1 MPRGE
6 CRSLWSIPGAR
17 EFVDRHTPDLSVQ
30 GRAPCPKWGTK
41 ERRRYAAKPGV
52 AYTYRYDA
60 LKFFKQ
66 CVIPLDASLDMKNGD
81 ILTWLDGDVITIA
94 DVPKGFVEFCLQ
106 GNDLCY
112 LGRVRTRSDGDPDKL
127 RGSSSEIGFWAVRLN
142 SATRKFLAALSDAW
156 TTDRFKTFAEWH
168 SAYVFD
174 CVRMEMFSELRMR
187 NLTNGPRGREG
198 GHVWHSQASP
208 PGFIW
213 IILREIEKP
222 FDHSPESAQTMSDP
236 FSDAARHVRNEAER
250 KAAKETAAQK
260 DAIRDKRIA
269 DRQVSK
275 IKENKPYEPVLSP
288 IGRKD
293 G

>member
-1 MPRGE
+1 MRVRICTGFNPAGFLEYGVRSLATFDRHWPKEVELVAYTEEAIPMPRGE

-66 CVIPLDASLDMKNGD
+66 CVIPLDASLDMKDGE
-81 ILTWLDGDVITIA
+81 ILAWLDGDVITTA
-94 DVPKGFVEFCLQ
+94 DVPSGFVDFLL
-106 GNDLCY
+106 GKVHDLCY
-112 LGRVRTRSDGDPDKL
+112 LGRHKTRSDGDPDHL
-127 RGSSSEIGFWAVRLN
+127 RGASSEIGFWAVRLN
-142 SATRKFLAALSDAW
+142 PTTRKFLAAFSAAW

-208 PGFIW
+208 
-213 IILREIEKP
+213 LRLYMDHLKGDRKTL
-222 FDHSPESAQTMSDP
+222 DHSPE
-236 FSDAARHVRNEAER
+236 AR
-250 KAAKETAAQK
+250 
-260 DAIRDKRIA
+260 KR
-269 DRQVSK
+269 
-275 IKENKPYEPVLSP
+275 
-288 IGRKD
+288 
-293 G
+293 